1 MPFSCKLVTPER
13 NPLSTHR
20 IVESPLRAP
29 AAKVLKMNAHPS
41 NLILN
46 NLPPQLSFLS
56 RLTAIPLPVGTALY
70 EAHEVPKFAHFLTSG
85 IASVVTTMKDGGI
98 AETGMWAREGL
109 AECMHLAGSDR
120 VPSRCFMQMG
130 GSALRM
136 PYADLEHQFESLL
149 VLRAG
154 IQRSIQT
161 QALILGQ
168 LVACNRLH
176 EVEERLARWLLM
188 LQDRIQEDVLLITQ
202 EFLAEMLGSR
212 RTTVTLAAG
221 ALQRIGL
228 IEYQRGRVHIL
239 DRQRLE
245 SAACE
250 CYPVIRKLSNALP
263 DRIPLSS

>member
-1 MPFSCKLVTPER
+1 M
-13 NPLSTHR
+13 NP
-20 IVESPLRAP
+20 
-29 AAKVLKMNAHPS
+29 HPS
-41 NLILN
+41 NTILN
-46 NLPPQLSFLS
+46 GLPSEFNAF
-56 RLTAIPLPVGTALY
+56 RAKLTAVSLPVGMSIY
-70 EAHEVPKFAHFLTSG
+70 EAHEIPKFAHFLTSG
-85 IASVVTTMKDGGI
+85 IASVVTSMKDGGA

-109 AECMHLAGSDR
+109 AECMHLGGSDR

-130 GSALRM
+130 GTALRM
-136 PYADLEHQFESLL
+136 LFADLEREFENLSA
-149 VLRAG
+149 LRAG

-188 LQDRIQEDVLLITQ
+188 LQDRTQGDELLITQ

-239 DRQRLE
+239 DREGLE
-245 SAACE
+245 NAACE
-250 CYPVIRKLSNALP
+250 CYPVIKKLSNGAA
-263 DRIPLSS
+263 

>member
-1 MPFSCKLVTPER
+1 
-13 NPLSTHR
+13 
-20 IVESPLRAP
+20 
-29 AAKVLKMNAHPS
+29 MNSHPS

-46 NLPPQLSFLS
+46 TLPPQLSAFRSKLNPV
-56 RLTAIPLPVGTALY
+56 PLPVGMALFEPH
-70 EAHEVPKFAHFLTSG
+70 EAPKFAHFLTSG
-85 IASVVTTMKDGGI
+85 IASVVTTMKDGGSV
-98 AETGMWAREGL
+98 ETGMWAREGL

-120 VPSRCFMQMG
+120 IPSRCFMQMG

-136 PYADLEHQFESLL
+136 PYADLERDIENLEP
-149 VLRAG
+149 LRAA
-154 IQRSIQT
+154 IHRSIQT

-188 LQDRIQEDVLLITQ
+188 LQDRTQGDELLITQ

-228 IEYQRGRVHIL
+228 IEYQRGHVRIL
-239 DRQRLE
+239 DRERLE

-250 CYPVIRKLSNALP
+250 CYPVIRKLGNGLVG
-263 DRIPLSS
+263 

>member
-1 MPFSCKLVTPER
+1 
-13 NPLSTHR
+13 
-20 IVESPLRAP
+20 
-29 AAKVLKMNAHPS
+29 MNSHPS

-46 NLPPQLSFLS
+46 TLPPQLSAFRSKLNPV
-56 RLTAIPLPVGTALY
+56 PLPVGMALFEPH
-70 EAHEVPKFAHFLTSG
+70 EAPKFAHFITSG
-85 IASVVTTMKDGGI
+85 IASVVTTMKDGGSV
-98 AETGMWAREGL
+98 ETGMWAREGL

-120 VPSRCFMQMG
+120 IPSRCFMQMG

-136 PYADLEHQFESLL
+136 PYADLERDIENLEP
-149 VLRAG
+149 LRAA
-154 IQRSIQT
+154 IHRSIQT

-188 LQDRIQEDVLLITQ
+188 LQDRTQGDELLITQ

-228 IEYQRGRVHIL
+228 IEYQRGHVRIL
-239 DRQRLE
+239 DRERLE

-250 CYPVIRKLSNALP
+250 CYPVIRKLGNGLVG
-263 DRIPLSS
+263 

>member
-1 MPFSCKLVTPER
+1 
-13 NPLSTHR
+13 
-20 IVESPLRAP
+20 
-29 AAKVLKMNAHPS
+29 MNSHPS

-46 NLPPQLSFLS
+46 TLPPQLSAFRSKLNPV
-56 RLTAIPLPVGTALY
+56 PLPVGMALFEPH
-70 EAHEVPKFAHFLTSG
+70 EAPKFAHFITSG
-85 IASVVTTMKDGGI
+85 IASVVTTMKDGGSV
-98 AETGMWAREGL
+98 ETGMWAREGL

-120 VPSRCFMQMG
+120 IPSRCFMQMG

-136 PYADLEHQFESLL
+136 PYADLERDIENLEP
-149 VLRAG
+149 LRAA
-154 IQRSIQT
+154 IHRSIQT

-188 LQDRIQEDVLLITQ
+188 LQDRTQGDELLITQ

-239 DRQRLE
+239 NRERLE

-250 CYPVIRKLSNALP
+250 CYPVIRKLSNGMVG
-263 DRIPLSS
+263 

>member
-1 MPFSCKLVTPER
+1 M
-13 NPLSTHR
+13 NP
-20 IVESPLRAP
+20 
-29 AAKVLKMNAHPS
+29 HPS
-41 NLILN
+41 NHILN
-46 NLPPQLSFLS
+46 GLSSQFNEFRA
-56 RLTAIPLPVGTALY
+56 RLNAVPLPVGMALY
-70 EAHEVPKFAHFLTSG
+70 EAHETPKFAHFLTSG
-85 IASVVTTMKDGGI
+85 IASVVTTMQDGGSV
-98 AETGMWAREGL
+98 ETGMWAREGL
-109 AECMHLAGSDR
+109 AECMHLSGSDR

-136 PYADLEHQFESLL
+136 PYADLVRDVDSLEP
-149 VLRAG
+149 LRAA
-154 IQRSIQT
+154 INRSIQT

-188 LQDRIQEDVLLITQ
+188 LQDRTQGDELLITQ

-239 DRQRLE
+239 NRERLE

-250 CYPVIRKLSNALP
+250 CYPVIRKLSNGLVG
-263 DRIPLSS
+263 

>member
-1 MPFSCKLVTPER
+1 M
-13 NPLSTHR
+13 NP
-20 IVESPLRAP
+20 
-29 AAKVLKMNAHPS
+29 HPS
-41 NLILN
+41 NHILN
-46 NLPPQLSFLS
+46 GLSSQFNEFRA
-56 RLTAIPLPVGTALY
+56 RLNAVPLPVGMALY
-70 EAHEVPKFAHFLTSG
+70 EAHETPKFAHFLTSG
-85 IASVVTTMKDGGI
+85 IASVVTTMQDGGSV
-98 AETGMWAREGL
+98 ETGMWAREGL
-109 AECMHLAGSDR
+109 AECMHLSGSDR

-136 PYADLEHQFESLL
+136 PYADLVRDVDSLEP
-149 VLRAG
+149 LRAA
-154 IQRSIQT
+154 INRSIQT

-188 LQDRIQEDVLLITQ
+188 LQDRTQGDELLITQ

-228 IEYQRGRVHIL
+228 IEYQRGHVRIL
-239 DRQRLE
+239 DRERLE

-250 CYPVIRKLSNALP
+250 CYPVIRKLSNGLVG
-263 DRIPLSS
+263 